1 MTKIEINCL
10 IKSKIIAVMS
20 SKDYMV
26 VDNAAPGTSPGGAS
40 KEGAK
45 EGGKPKG
52 GKGAEKGG
60 KPKGGKGGEK
70 GGKPKGGKPK
80 GGKGAQKALLEAI
93 ASLPTDLLTESF
105 GRKLFVV
112 LFKFYESLKTTGES
126 ALPTLPFFEADA
138 EKLSDEEKA
147 VRILLDTLLRGLSS
161 RSFNKKM
168 KDEKSNADFWT
179 RKEAKLRDLI
189 VALSKLPTPQ
199 PRSIADFVDD
209 LLTKVQDIPVPEVEA
224 ERDYS
229 RVMAVIPV
237 SGAYLKTLFPDELA
251 DSIFADRV
259 YHITWDY
266 SGASLKDC
274 VSRKVS
280 VLGFGQSADKK
291 FQWLRVSVGGR
302 LRRPQGGEYHITL
315 TAPVG
320 EAGLVGSMVEEHTT
334 AFESPVPLD
343 FLMTFL
349 VNKKKMTD
357 GLTKDHLVVC
367 TDMDST
373 IISNNTD
380 VLPKNPDGTLSYDG
394 AKSLINDAE
403 FARDH
408 TTLTPLGVMLGKQ
421 FPTIN
426 VVTTRMMHRD
436 YPAYNAIKVQSAIQ
450 KHFDEHFGEG
460 VVTLNISFR
469 TDKCWTSEEKALNK
483 AKRVH
488 KMCDGAPGVTWF
500 FDDDVDVVDAMKKN
514 GVYPVHTTSTEQIA
528 LEVHEPVATKP
539 PIVVG
544 LRASIGCGKSTM
556 LADLADRL
564 RERGYS
570 VRILATDEAPSNVKA
585 YSWIGREIA
594 LEIARGGVDYILVD
608 TTFSS
613 GDPPKEW
620 KCHVFNV
627 DFGNHPMAAL
637 AITLFRAVLRQGHAN
652 MDFTRLDELRQF
664 YPQQEEVQ
672 EGPDSLPAD
681 MLVNSMS
688 LENLIAYLE
697 SHPNHHRVSC
707 TLHHNRKRV
716 RVRNQ
721 GDLRVGTLMTIVYAN
736 PGAKNFR
743 KAWGLEMRSRGWVWT
758 GRDWVAFKHAFPVG
772 PEAATTTSAQSLC
785 EDGSRMPRFSPEQQ
799 ALIRAIQDASVG
811 NVAEKT
817 VLTFKVDGQFF
828 QLFVVR
834 GEEAAILREVV
845 RQSGCPFAAWIL
857 SLVSDEEVFVGI
869 CTNGTPIL
877 LTNPDN
883 DKDPGRT
890 MYTNWITGCAAMR
903 GFDEDT
909 VPKNLETA
917 FKQFSL
923 PFLEKVLDFALTKL
937 EDANVTGVSVNFEV
951 LVPERR
957 NFWDPKVVM
966 TELAASA
973 TMHQAGVYV
982 TAVNT
987 RTNKWRMEPPTEHEA
1002 LRYGFKVPG
1011 SIEVTLSEVKRVLAD
1026 FELILTAKSRDEYEV
1041 MSSDFLRKYGL
1052 PPTTPLHPEGFVL
1065 YALVSDVWWYLKVKT
1080 SLYYLSHQDI
1090 TRPGVFSKL
1099 LEQPLYMRLFFP
1111 NIAKAYAIRQIL
1123 EERLPGLRRTL
1134 VSNAQRLFED
1144 ARAGVVE
1151 GASYEHYRSGES
1163 EKLLNNPFFPSDAT
1177 YEKLH
1182 VGGKKKGANFDK
1194 FFASSVKALQ
1204 SPDMTW
1210 QVMLRRLKVV
1220 VLHYFLKSMHLD
1232 MDGFVPV
1239 TDETIRDFESMI
1251 HLLLTQ
1257 EVNNNA
1263 LFELA
1268 SRLIR

>member
-26 VDNAAPGTSPGGAS
+26 VGNAASGTQPGGAS
-40 KEGAK
+40 KNGAK
-45 EGGKPKG
+45 EG
-52 GKGAEKGG
+52 AE
-60 KPKGGKGGEK
+60 
-70 GGKPKGGKPK
+70 KGGKPK

-112 LFKFYESLKTTGES
+112 LLKFYESVKTTEKS
-126 ALPTLPFFEADA
+126 VSPTLPFFEADA

-147 VRILLDTLLRGLSS
+147 VRRLLDTLLRGLSS

-189 VALSKLPTPQ
+189 VALSGLPTPQ

-209 LLTKVQDIPVPEVEA
+209 LLTKVQAIPEPEVAA
-224 ERDYS
+224 EMDYS
-229 RVMAVIPV
+229 RLMSVVPV
-237 SGAYLKTLFPDELA
+237 NGSYLESVLPPEMV
-251 DSIFADRV
+251 DSIVPERV
-259 YHITWDY
+259 YHITWNY

-291 FQWLRVSVGGR
+291 YKWLSVSVDGDTI
-302 LRRPQGGEYHITL
+302 RPQGGVYHVTL
-315 TAPVG
+315 AAPEG
-320 EAGLVGSMVEEHTT
+320 KAGLVGSMVEEHTT
-334 AFESPVPLD
+334 AFESPVPLA

-373 IISNNTD
+373 IIANNTD

-394 AKSLINDAE
+394 AKILINDAS

-421 FPTIN
+421 FPTID

-436 YPAYNAIKVQSAIQ
+436 YPADNAIKVQSAIQ

-469 TDKCWTSEEKALNK
+469 TDKCGTSEEKALNK
-483 AKRVH
+483 AKRVQ
-488 KMCDGAPGVTWF
+488 KLCDGAPGVTWF

-564 RERGYS
+564 RKQGKS
-570 VRILATDEAPSNVKA
+570 VRILATDEAPSDVKNA

-594 LEIARGGVDYILVD
+594 FLTSLGGVDYILVD
-608 TTFSS
+608 TTFAS
-613 GDPPKEW
+613 GAPPKEW

-627 DFGNHPMAAL
+627 DFGNQSMAAL
-637 AITLFRAVLRQGHAN
+637 AITLFRAVLRKGHAN
-652 MDFTRLDELRQF
+652 MDFPRLDPLRVF

-672 EGPDSLPAD
+672 EGPDYLPAD
-681 MLVNSMS
+681 KLVNSMS

-707 TLHHNRKRV
+707 TLYHNRKRV

-736 PGAKNFR
+736 PGAKDFL
-743 KAWGLEMRSRGWVWT
+743 KAWGLEMRSRGWVWS
-758 GRDWVAFKHAFPVG
+758 GREWKAIKHAFPVG
-772 PEAATTTSAQSLC
+772 PEAATTTAAQSLC
-785 EDGSRMPRFSPEQQ
+785 EDGSRMSRFSPTQR
-799 ALIRAIQDASVG
+799 ALIGAIQDASVD
-811 NVAEKT
+811 NVSGKT
-817 VLTFKVDGQFF
+817 VLNFKVDGQFY
-828 QLFVVR
+828 QAFVVR
-834 GEEAAILREVV
+834 GEVAPILREVV
-845 RQSGCPFAAWIL
+845 RQSGCAFAARVL
-857 SLVSDEEVFVGI
+857 SLASDEDLFIGV
-869 CTNGTPIL
+869 CTNGTPL
-877 LTNPDN
+877 LVSNPDDEKN
-883 DKDPGRT
+883 PGRSMWANLT
-890 MYTNWITGCAAMR
+890 TACAVDA
-903 GFDEDT
+903 GLTQET
-909 VPKNLETA
+909 VPENLDTA
-917 FKQFSL
+917 FEQLTL
-923 PFLEKVLDFALTKL
+923 PFLQKVLGFALLKVK
-937 EDANVTGVSVNFEV
+937 EPKVTGLSVNLEV
-951 LVPERR
+951 LVPGQQS
-957 NFWDPKVVM
+957 FWSPVRM
-966 TELAASA
+966 AELAASA
-973 TMHQAGVYV
+973 TQSQAGVYA

-987 RTNKWRMEPPTEHEA
+987 REDGKWGMEPHTEHAE
-1002 LRYGFKVPG
+1002 LLGSLGFKMPA
-1011 SIEVTLSEVKRVLAD
+1011 SIEVSLSDVKRVLAD
-1026 FELILTAKSRDEYEV
+1026 FEPILTAESAEEYE
-1041 MSSDFLRKYGL
+1041 DKKAAFLDKYDL
-1052 PPTTPLHPEGFVL
+1052 PPTTPIHPEGFVL
-1065 YALVSDVWWYLKVKT
+1065 FALVGEDWWYLKVKT
-1080 SLYYLSHQDI
+1080 SLYYLTHQDVA
-1090 TRPGVFSKL
+1090 RQGVFSKL
-1099 LEQPLYMRLFFP
+1099 LEQPLYMGLFFP

-1134 VSNAQRLFED
+1134 VSDLQHKFSELVERVAGIGED
-1144 ARAGVVE
+1144 ATYSNFVASGVLE
-1151 GASYEHYRSGES
+1151 
-1163 EKLLNNPFFPSDAT
+1163 NPFFPSEQAFGR
-1177 YEKLH
+1177 
-1182 VGGKKKGANFDK
+1182 VCPKKSNKPGQFDR
-1194 FFASSVKALQ
+1194 FFESTIKALRG
-1204 SPDMTW
+1204 PGITW
-1210 QVMLRRLKVV
+1210 HVLFLRMKGV
-1220 VLHYFLKSMHLD
+1220 VLDHCLKQMSF
-1232 MDGFVPV
+1232 DGFIPL
-1239 TDETIRDFESMI
+1239 TDETRSTFEEMVGKLISEEENT
-1251 HLLLTQ
+1251 HG
-1257 EVNNNA
+1257 
-1263 LFELA
+1263 LFAVAAKLVA
-1268 SRLIR
+1268 